1 MSNTQGVIS
10 SISLSARVRPA
21 AHVLGIRGGGWNAI
35 VNERGSIRLN
45 DGSPV
50 LDWHIAADD
59 RWHDPSTEPS
69 VRQTRRAGVPVIE
82 TRLRI
87 PGGDAIQRVYAVA
100 DAGGLVVIEITNEST
115 LPIAVAFTRP
125 DVVSSRTPSPRG
137 AQGIE
142 LPAGSVVFPV
152 AHGSTLRVALRA
164 AMHVANAVANT
175 VANVD
180 VERLPSFEQLQKGW
194 LKAVEQAGYVIV
206 PEGAVAPLVAR
217 LRSDALI
224 LSGHEIEDW
233 AIGAGGDCANDSVA
247 YILTLQELL
256 RMGEKLTGESAQIR
270 VDHAARLAQSVET
283 LLKDNKKAS
292 ILPWDVERALFA
304 AQFVFER
311 MGESRAADDVAAAQL
326 RLNSCAE
333 PPNVMPTDI
342 RAIAW
347 VEEKMVA
354 MQRDGSVQI
363 FGRGIPRLWLGANL
377 ECHRVAAGPL
387 HTVSFGIR
395 WHGEKPA
402 LLWEVAGPAGIKLTA
417 GKCDPTWTSVEATGE
432 TLLLGFAP

>member
-1 MSNTQGVIS
+1 
-10 SISLSARVRPA
+10 
-21 AHVLGIRGGGWNAI
+21 
-35 VNERGSIRLN
+35 
-45 DGSPV
+45 
-50 LDWHIAADD
+50 
-59 RWHDPSTEPS
+59 
-69 VRQTRRAGVPVIE
+69 
-82 TRLRI
+82 
-87 PGGDAIQRVYAVA
+87 
-100 DAGGLVVIEITNEST
+100 VIEITNEST
-115 LPIAVAFTRP
+115 LPIAVAFTRS
-125 DVVSSRTPSPRG
+125 DVISSRTPSPRG

-164 AMHVANAVANT
+164 NMYVANAVANAT
-175 VANVD
+175 ANVD

-217 LRSDALI
+217 LRSDALV

-233 AIGAGGDCANDSVA
+233 SIGAGGDCANDPIA

-256 RMGEKLTGESAQIR
+256 RMGEKLTGDSAQIR
-270 VDHAARLAQSVET
+270 VDHAARLAQCVEN
-283 LLKDNKKAS
+283 LLKDHKKSS

-304 AQFVFER
+304 AQFVFAR
-311 MGESRAADDVAAAQL
+311 MGENRAADDVAAAQL
-326 RLNSCAE
+326 RLSSAAE
-333 PPNVMPTDI
+333 PPYVMPTDI
-342 RAIAW
+342 RTIAW

-354 MQRDGSVQI
+354 VQRDGSVQI

-402 LLWEVAGPAGIKLTA
+402 LLWEVSGPAGVKLDA
-417 GKCDPTWTSVEATGE
+417 GLCDPTWHSVESTGE
-432 TLLLGFAP
+432 TLLLGFAI

>member
-35 VNERGSIRLN
+35 VNERGSVRLN

-115 LPIAVAFTRP
+115 LPIAVAFTRS

-152 AHGSTLRVALRA
+152 AHGSTLRVAVRA
-164 AMHVANAVANT
+164 AMHVANAVEKA
-175 VANVD
+175 VVD

-194 LKAVEQAGYVIV
+194 LKSVEQAGYVIV

-233 AIGAGGDCANDSVA
+233 SIGAGGDCASDPVT

-256 RMGEKLTGESAQIR
+256 RMGEKLTGDSAQIR
-270 VDHAARLAQSVET
+270 VDHAARLAQCVET
-283 LLKDNKKAS
+283 LLKDHKKSS

-304 AQFVFER
+304 AQFVFAR
-311 MGESRAADDVAAAQL
+311 MGENRAADDVAAAQL
-326 RLNSCAE
+326 RLSSAAE

-354 MQRDGSVQI
+354 VQRDGSVQI

-402 LLWEVAGPAGIKLTA
+402 LLWEVSGPAGVKLDA
-417 GKCDPTWTSVEATGE
+417 GLCDPTWTSVESTGE
-432 TLLLGFAP
+432 TLLLGYAI

>member
-35 VNERGSIRLN
+35 VNERGSVRLN

-142 LPAGSVVFPV
+142 LPVGSVVFPV

-164 AMHVANAVANT
+164 PMHVANAVENT
-175 VANVD
+175 VVD

-194 LKAVEQAGYVIV
+194 LKSVEQAGYVIV

-233 AIGAGGDCANDSVA
+233 SIGAGGDCANDPVA

-256 RMGEKLTGESAQIR
+256 RMGEKLTGDSAQIR
-270 VDHAARLAQSVET
+270 VDHAARLAQCVET
-283 LLKDNKKAS
+283 LLKDHKKSS

-304 AQFVFER
+304 AQFVFAR
-311 MGESRAADDVAAAQL
+311 MGENRAADDVAAAQM
-326 RLNSCAE
+326 RLSSAAE

-354 MQRDGSVQI
+354 VQRDGSVQI

-402 LLWEVAGPAGIKLTA
+402 LLWEVSGPAGVKLDA
-417 GKCDPTWTSVEATGE
+417 GICDPTWTSVESTGE
-432 TLLLGFAP
+432 TLLLGFAV

>member
-164 AMHVANAVANT
+164 PDSV

-233 AIGAGGDCANDSVA
+233 AIGAGGDCANDPVA

-256 RMGEKLTGESAQIR
+256 RMGEKLTGDSALIR
-270 VDHAARLAQSVET
+270 FDHAARLAQCVET
-283 LLKDNKKAS
+283 LLKDYKKTP

-304 AQFVFER
+304 AQFVFAR
-311 MGESRAADDVAAAQL
+311 MGESRAADDVAATQL
-326 RLNSCAE
+326 RLSSAAE

-377 ECHRVAAGPL
+377 ECHRVAVGPL

>member
-164 AMHVANAVANT
+164 LDNV

-233 AIGAGGDCANDSVA
+233 AIGAGGDCANDPVA

-256 RMGEKLTGESAQIR
+256 RMGEKLTGDSALIR
-270 VDHAARLAQSVET
+270 VDHAARLAQCVET
-283 LLKDNKKAS
+283 LLKDNKKTP

-304 AQFVFER
+304 AQFVFAR
-311 MGESRAADDVAAAQL
+311 MGESRAVDDVAATQL
-326 RLNSCAE
+326 RLSSAAE

>member
-21 AHVLGIRGGGWNAI
+21 AHVLGIRAGGWNAI
-35 VNERGSIRLN
+35 VNERGSVRLN
-45 DGSPV
+45 DGSQV

-69 VRQTRRAGVPVIE
+69 VRQTRRAGVPVVE

-125 DVVSSRTPSPRG
+125 DLISSRTPSPRG

-142 LPAGSVVFPV
+142 LPTGSVVFPI

-164 AMHVANAVANT
+164 PNND

-194 LKAVEQAGYVIV
+194 LKSVEQAGYVIV

-233 AIGAGGDCANDSVA
+233 ATGAGGDCANDPVA

-256 RMGEKLTGESAQIR
+256 RMGEKLTGDSAQIR
-270 VDHAARLAQSVET
+270 VDHAARLAQCVET
-283 LLKDNKKAS
+283 LLKENKKSS

-304 AQFVFER
+304 AQFVFSR
-311 MGESRAADDVAAAQL
+311 MGENRAADDVSAAQL
-326 RLNSCAE
+326 RMSSAAE
-333 PPNVMPTDI
+333 PPNVMPADI

-354 MQRDGSVQI
+354 VQRDGSVQV

-402 LLWEVAGPAGIKLTA
+402 LLWEVSGPAGVKLDA
-417 GKCDPTWTSVEATGE
+417 GICDPTWSTVESTGE
-432 TLLLGFAP
+432 TLLLGFAV

>member
-164 AMHVANAVANT
+164 PDSV

-233 AIGAGGDCANDSVA
+233 AIGAGGDCANDPVA

-256 RMGEKLTGESAQIR
+256 RMGEKLTGDSAQIR
-270 VDHAARLAQSVET
+270 VDHAARLAQCVET

-304 AQFVFER
+304 AQFVFAR

-326 RLNSCAE
+326 RLSSAAE

>member
-21 AHVLGIRGGGWNAI
+21 AHVLGVRAGGWNAI
-35 VNERGSIRLN
+35 VNERGSVRLN

-69 VRQTRRAGVPVIE
+69 VRQTRRAGVPVVE

-164 AMHVANAVANT
+164 PKHVANA

-217 LRSDALI
+217 LRSDALV

-233 AIGAGGDCANDSVA
+233 AIGAGGDCANDPVA

-256 RMGEKLTGESAQIR
+256 RMGEKLTGDSAHIR
-270 VDHAARLAQSVET
+270 IDHAARLAQSVET
-283 LLKDNKKAS
+283 LLKENKKSS

-304 AQFVFER
+304 AQFVFAR
-311 MGESRAADDVAAAQL
+311 MGENRAADDVGAAQS
-326 RLNSCAE
+326 RLSSAAE

-354 MQRDGSVQI
+354 MQRDGSVQV

-377 ECHRVAAGPL
+377 ECHRVSAGPL

-402 LLWEVAGPAGIKLTA
+402 LLWEVTGPAGIKLDA
-417 GKCDPTWTSVEATGE
+417 GLCDPTWSSVEPTGE

>member
-21 AHVLGIRGGGWNAI
+21 AHVLGIRSGGWNAI

-69 VRQTRRAGVPVIE
+69 VRQTRRAGVPVVE

-125 DVVSSRTPSPRG
+125 DVISSRTPSPRG

-142 LPAGSVVFPV
+142 LPTGSVVFPV

-164 AMHVANAVANT
+164 PDNVVE
-175 VANVD
+175 NVD

-224 LSGHEIEDW
+224 LSGHEIEYW
-233 AIGAGGDCANDSVA
+233 AIGAGGDCANDPVV

-256 RMGEKLTGESAQIR
+256 RMGEKLNSVSAHIR
-270 VDHAARLAQSVET
+270 VDHAARLAQCVET
-283 LLKDNKKAS
+283 LLKDNKKAP

-304 AQFVFER
+304 AQFVFAR

-326 RLNSCAE
+326 RLSSAAE

-354 MQRDGSVQI
+354 VQRDGTVQI

-377 ECHRVAAGPL
+377 ECHRVSAGPM

-402 LLWEVAGPAGIKLTA
+402 LLWEVTGPAGIKLTA

>member
-164 AMHVANAVANT
+164 LDNV

-233 AIGAGGDCANDSVA
+233 AIGAGGDCANDPVA

-256 RMGEKLTGESAQIR
+256 RMGEKLTGDSALIR
-270 VDHAARLAQSVET
+270 VDHAARLAQCVET
-283 LLKDNKKAS
+283 LLKDNKKTP

-304 AQFVFER
+304 AQFVFAR
-311 MGESRAADDVAAAQL
+311 MGESRAADDVAATQL
-326 RLNSCAE
+326 RLSSAAE

>member
-164 AMHVANAVANT
+164 LDNV

-233 AIGAGGDCANDSVA
+233 AIGAGGDCANDPVA

-256 RMGEKLTGESAQIR
+256 RMGEKLTGDSALIR
-270 VDHAARLAQSVET
+270 FDHAARLAQCVET
-283 LLKDNKKAS
+283 LLKDYKKTPV
-292 ILPWDVERALFA
+292 LPWDVERALFA
-304 AQFVFER
+304 AQFVFAR

>member
-1 MSNTQGVIS
+1 MSNSQGVIS

-21 AHVLGIRGGGWNAI
+21 AHVLGIRAGGWNAI
-35 VNERGSIRLN
+35 VNERGSVRLN
-45 DGSPV
+45 DGSQV

-69 VRQTRRAGVPVIE
+69 VRQTRRAGVPVVE

-115 LPIAVAFTRP
+115 LPIAVTFTRP
-125 DVVSSRTPSPRG
+125 DLISSRTPSPRG

-142 LPAGSVVFPV
+142 LPTGSVVFPV
-152 AHGSTLRVALRA
+152 AHGSTLRVAVRA
-164 AMHVANAVANT
+164 PNND

-194 LKAVEQAGYVIV
+194 LKSVEQAGYVIV

-233 AIGAGGDCANDSVA
+233 VTGAGGDCANDPVA

-256 RMGEKLTGESAQIR
+256 RMGEKLTGDSAQIR

-283 LLKDNKKAS
+283 LLKENKKSS

-304 AQFVFER
+304 AQFVFSR
-311 MGESRAADDVAAAQL
+311 MGENRAADDVSAAQL
-326 RLNSCAE
+326 RMSSAAE
-333 PPNVMPTDI
+333 PPNVMPADI

-354 MQRDGSVQI
+354 VQRDGSVQV

-402 LLWEVAGPAGIKLTA
+402 LLWEVSGPAGVKLDA
-417 GKCDPTWTSVEATGE
+417 GICDPTWSTVESTGE
-432 TLLLGFAP
+432 TLLLGFAV

>member
-21 AHVLGIRGGGWNAI
+21 AHVLGVRAGGWNAI
-35 VNERGSIRLN
+35 VNERGSVRLN

-69 VRQTRRAGVPVIE
+69 VRQTRRAGVPVVE

-100 DAGGLVVIEITNEST
+100 DAGGLVVTEITNEST

-164 AMHVANAVANT
+164 PKYVANAVAS
-175 VANVD
+175 VD

-217 LRSDALI
+217 LRSDALV

-233 AIGAGGDCANDSVA
+233 AIGAGGDCANDPVA

-256 RMGEKLTGESAQIR
+256 RMGEKITGDSAHIR
-270 VDHAARLAQSVET
+270 IDHAARLAQCVET
-283 LLKDNKKAS
+283 LLKENKKSS

-304 AQFVFER
+304 AQFVFAR
-311 MGESRAADDVAAAQL
+311 MGENRAADDVGAAQS
-326 RLNSCAE
+326 RLSSAAE

-354 MQRDGSVQI
+354 MQRDGSVQV

-377 ECHRVAAGPL
+377 ECHRVSAGPL

-402 LLWEVAGPAGIKLTA
+402 LLWEVTGPAGIKLDA
-417 GKCDPTWTSVEATGE
+417 GLCDPTWSSVEPTGE

>member
-164 AMHVANAVANT
+164 PDSV

-233 AIGAGGDCANDSVA
+233 AIGAGGDCANDPVA

-256 RMGEKLTGESAQIR
+256 RMGEKLTGDSALIR
-270 VDHAARLAQSVET
+270 VDHAARLAQCVET
-283 LLKDNKKAS
+283 LLKENKKTP

-304 AQFVFER
+304 AQFVFAR
-311 MGESRAADDVAAAQL
+311 MGESRAADDVAATQL
-326 RLNSCAE
+326 RLSSAAE

-377 ECHRVAAGPL
+377 ECHRVAVGPL

>member
-1 MSNTQGVIS
+1 
-10 SISLSARVRPA
+10 
-21 AHVLGIRGGGWNAI
+21 VLGIRGGGWNAI
-35 VNERGSIRLN
+35 VNERGSVRLN

-115 LPIAVAFTRP
+115 LPIAVAFTRS

-152 AHGSTLRVALRA
+152 AHGSTLRVAVRA
-164 AMHVANAVANT
+164 AMHVANAVEKA
-175 VANVD
+175 VVD

-194 LKAVEQAGYVIV
+194 LKSVEQAGYVIV

-233 AIGAGGDCANDSVA
+233 SIGAGGDCANDPVT

-256 RMGEKLTGESAQIR
+256 RMGEKLTGDSAQIR
-270 VDHAARLAQSVET
+270 VDHAARLAQCVET
-283 LLKDNKKAS
+283 LLKDHKKSS

-304 AQFVFER
+304 AQFVFAR
-311 MGESRAADDVAAAQL
+311 MGENRAADDVAAAQL
-326 RLNSCAE
+326 RLSSAAE

-354 MQRDGSVQI
+354 VQRDGSVQI

-402 LLWEVAGPAGIKLTA
+402 LLWEVSGPAGVKLDA
-417 GKCDPTWTSVEATGE
+417 GLCDPTWTSVESTGE
-432 TLLLGFAP
+432 TLLLGFAI

>member
-35 VNERGSIRLN
+35 VNERGSVRLN

-125 DVVSSRTPSPRG
+125 DMVSSRNPSPRG

-152 AHGSTLRVALRA
+152 AHGSTLRVAVRA
-164 AMHVANAVANT
+164 AMHVANAVEKA
-175 VANVD
+175 VVD

-194 LKAVEQAGYVIV
+194 LKSVEQAGYVIV

-233 AIGAGGDCANDSVA
+233 SIGAGGDCANDPVT

-256 RMGEKLTGESAQIR
+256 RMGEKLTGDSAQIR
-270 VDHAARLAQSVET
+270 VDHAARLAQCVET
-283 LLKDNKKAS
+283 LLKDHKKSS

-304 AQFVFER
+304 AQFVFAR
-311 MGESRAADDVAAAQL
+311 MGENRAADDVAAAQL
-326 RLNSCAE
+326 RLSSAAE

-354 MQRDGSVQI
+354 VQRDGSVQI

-402 LLWEVAGPAGIKLTA
+402 LLWEVSGPAGVKLDA
-417 GKCDPTWTSVEATGE
+417 GLCDPTWHSVESTGE
-432 TLLLGFAP
+432 TLLLGFAV

>member
-1 MSNTQGVIS
+1 MSNSQGVIS

-21 AHVLGIRGGGWNAI
+21 AHVLGIRAGGWNAI
-35 VNERGSIRLN
+35 VNERGSVRLN
-45 DGSPV
+45 DGSQV

-69 VRQTRRAGVPVIE
+69 VRQTRRAGVPVVE

-125 DVVSSRTPSPRG
+125 DLISSRTPSPRG

-142 LPAGSVVFPV
+142 LPTGSGVFPV

-164 AMHVANAVANT
+164 PNND

-194 LKAVEQAGYVIV
+194 LKSVEQAGYVIV

-233 AIGAGGDCANDSVA
+233 ATGAGGDCANDPVA

-256 RMGEKLTGESAQIR
+256 RMGEKLTGDSAQIR

-283 LLKDNKKAS
+283 LLKENKKSS

-304 AQFVFER
+304 AQFVFSR
-311 MGESRAADDVAAAQL
+311 MGENRAADDVSAAQL
-326 RLNSCAE
+326 RMSSAAE
-333 PPNVMPTDI
+333 PPNVMPADI

-354 MQRDGSVQI
+354 VQRDGSVQV

-402 LLWEVAGPAGIKLTA
+402 LLWEVSGPAGVKLDA
-417 GKCDPTWTSVEATGE
+417 GICDPTWSTVESTGE
-432 TLLLGFAP
+432 TLLLGFAV

>member
-164 AMHVANAVANT
+164 LDNV

-233 AIGAGGDCANDSVA
+233 AIGAGGDCANDPVA

-256 RMGEKLTGESAQIR
+256 RMGEKLTGDSALIR
-270 VDHAARLAQSVET
+270 FDHAARLAQCVET
-283 LLKDNKKAS
+283 LLKENKKTP

-304 AQFVFER
+304 AQFVFAR
-311 MGESRAADDVAAAQL
+311 MGESRAADDVAATQL
-326 RLNSCAE
+326 RLSSAAE

-377 ECHRVAAGPL
+377 ECHRVAVGPL

>member
-21 AHVLGIRGGGWNAI
+21 AHVLGVRAGGWNAI
-35 VNERGSIRLN
+35 VNERGSVRLN

-69 VRQTRRAGVPVIE
+69 VRQTRRAGVPVVE

-164 AMHVANAVANT
+164 PKQVANA

-217 LRSDALI
+217 LRSDALV

-233 AIGAGGDCANDSVA
+233 TIGAGGDCANDPVA

-256 RMGEKLTGESAQIR
+256 RMGEKLTGDSAHIR
-270 VDHAARLAQSVET
+270 IDHAARLAQSVET
-283 LLKDNKKAS
+283 LLKENKKS
-292 ILPWDVERALFA
+292 SLLPWDVERALFA
-304 AQFVFER
+304 AQFVFAR
-311 MGESRAADDVAAAQL
+311 MGENRAADDVGAAQS
-326 RLNSCAE
+326 RLSSAAE

-354 MQRDGSVQI
+354 MQRDGSVQV
-363 FGRGIPRLWLGANL
+363 FGHGIPRLWLGANL
-377 ECHRVAAGPL
+377 ECHRVSAGPL

-402 LLWEVAGPAGIKLTA
+402 LLWEVTGPAGIKLDA
-417 GKCDPTWTSVEATGE
+417 GVCDPTWSSVEPTGE

>member
-21 AHVLGIRGGGWNAI
+21 AHVLGIRSGGWNAI

-125 DVVSSRTPSPRG
+125 DVISSRTPSPRG

-142 LPAGSVVFPV
+142 LPTGSVVFPV

-164 AMHVANAVANT
+164 PDNVVE
-175 VANVD
+175 NVD

-224 LSGHEIEDW
+224 LSGHEIEYW
-233 AIGAGGDCANDSVA
+233 AIGAGGDCANDPVV

-256 RMGEKLTGESAQIR
+256 RMGEKLNSVSAHIR
-270 VDHAARLAQSVET
+270 VDHAARLAQCVET
-283 LLKDNKKAS
+283 LLKDNKKAP

-304 AQFVFER
+304 AQFVFAR

-326 RLNSCAE
+326 RLSSAAE

-354 MQRDGSVQI
+354 VQRDGTVQI

-377 ECHRVAAGPL
+377 ECHRVSAGPM

-402 LLWEVAGPAGIKLTA
+402 LLWEVTGPAGIKLTA

>member
-1 MSNTQGVIS
+1 MSNSQGVIS

-21 AHVLGIRGGGWNAI
+21 AHVLGIRAGGWNAI
-35 VNERGSIRLN
+35 VNERGSVRLN
-45 DGSPV
+45 DGSQV

-69 VRQTRRAGVPVIE
+69 VRQTRRAGVPVVE

-125 DVVSSRTPSPRG
+125 DLISSRTPSPRG

-142 LPAGSVVFPV
+142 LPIGSVVFPV

-164 AMHVANAVANT
+164 PNND

-194 LKAVEQAGYVIV
+194 LKSVEQAGYVIV

-233 AIGAGGDCANDSVA
+233 VTGAGGDCANDPVA

-256 RMGEKLTGESAQIR
+256 RMGEKLTGDSAQIR

-283 LLKDNKKAS
+283 LLKENKKSS

-304 AQFVFER
+304 AQFVFSR
-311 MGESRAADDVAAAQL
+311 MGENRAADDVSAAQL
-326 RLNSCAE
+326 RMSSAAE
-333 PPNVMPTDI
+333 PPNVMPADI

-354 MQRDGSVQI
+354 VQRDGSVQV

-402 LLWEVAGPAGIKLTA
+402 LLWEVSGPAGVKLDA
-417 GKCDPTWTSVEATGE
+417 GICDPTWSTVESTGE
-432 TLLLGFAP
+432 TLLLGFSV

>member
-1 MSNTQGVIS
+1 
-10 SISLSARVRPA
+10 
-21 AHVLGIRGGGWNAI
+21 
-35 VNERGSIRLN
+35 
-45 DGSPV
+45 
-50 LDWHIAADD
+50 
-59 RWHDPSTEPS
+59 

-152 AHGSTLRVALRA
+152 AHGSTLRVALRTEIYL
-164 AMHVANAVANT
+164 ANAT
-175 VANVD
+175 ANVD

-217 LRSDALI
+217 LRSDALV

-233 AIGAGGDCANDSVA
+233 AIGAGGDCANDPVA

-256 RMGEKLTGESAQIR
+256 RMGEKLNSDSAHIR
-270 VDHAARLAQSVET
+270 VDHAARLAQCVET
-283 LLKDNKKAS
+283 MLKDNKKVS

-304 AQFVFER
+304 AQFVFAR
-311 MGESRAADDVAAAQL
+311 MGENRAADDVAAAQL
-326 RLNSCAE
+326 RLSSAAE

-354 MQRDGSVQI
+354 VQRDGSVQI

-377 ECHRVAAGPL
+377 ECHRVAAGPI

-402 LLWEVAGPAGIKLTA
+402 LLWEVTGPAGIRLTA
-417 GKCDPTWTSVEATGE
+417 GKCDSTWSSVEATGE

>member
-164 AMHVANAVANT
+164 LDNV

-233 AIGAGGDCANDSVA
+233 AIGAGGDCANDPVA

-256 RMGEKLTGESAQIR
+256 RMGEKLTGDSALIR
-270 VDHAARLAQSVET
+270 VDHAARLAQCVET
-283 LLKDNKKAS
+283 LLKDNKKTP

>member
-1 MSNTQGVIS
+1 
-10 SISLSARVRPA
+10 
-21 AHVLGIRGGGWNAI
+21 VLGIRGGGWNAI

-164 AMHVANAVANT
+164 LDNV

-233 AIGAGGDCANDSVA
+233 AIGAGGDCANDPVA

-256 RMGEKLTGESAQIR
+256 RMGEKLTGDSALIR
-270 VDHAARLAQSVET
+270 FDHAARLAQCVET
-283 LLKDNKKAS
+283 LLKENKKTP

-304 AQFVFER
+304 AQFVFAR
-311 MGESRAADDVAAAQL
+311 MGESRAADDVAATQL
-326 RLNSCAE
+326 RLSSAAE

-377 ECHRVAAGPL
+377 ECHRVAVGPL

>member
-1 MSNTQGVIS
+1 MSSTQGVIS

-35 VNERGSIRLN
+35 VNERGSIRFS

-69 VRQTRRAGVPVIE
+69 VRQTRRAGVPVVE

-115 LPIAVAFTRP
+115 LPIAVAFTRS

-152 AHGSTLRVALRA
+152 AHGSTLRVAVCAPLN
-164 AMHVANAVANT
+164 VANES
-175 VANVD
+175 ANVD

-233 AIGAGGDCANDSVA
+233 AIGAGGDCANDPVA

-256 RMGEKLTGESAQIR
+256 RMGEKLTGDPAQIR
-270 VDHAARLAQSVET
+270 VDHAARLAQAVET
-283 LLKDNKKAS
+283 LLKENRKSS

-304 AQFVFER
+304 AQFVFSR
-311 MGESRAADDVAAAQL
+311 MGENRAADDVAAAQL
-326 RLNSCAE
+326 RMSSAAE

-354 MQRDGSVQI
+354 VQRDGSVQI

-377 ECHRVAAGPL
+377 ECHRVSAGAL

-402 LLWEVAGPAGIKLTA
+402 LLWEVSGPAGVKLDA
-417 GKCDPTWTSVEATGE
+417 GLCDPTWSSVEPTGE
-432 TLLLGFAP
+432 TLLLGFAI

>member
-35 VNERGSIRLN
+35 VNERGSVRLN

-87 PGGDAIQRVYAVA
+87 PGGDAIQRAYAVA

-125 DVVSSRTPSPRG
+125 DLVSSRTPSPRG

-164 AMHVANAVANT
+164 LVHVANAVEKA
-175 VANVD
+175 VVD

-194 LKAVEQAGYVIV
+194 LKSVEQAGYVIV

-233 AIGAGGDCANDSVA
+233 SIGAGGDCANDPVT

-256 RMGEKLTGESAQIR
+256 RMGEKLTGDSAQIR
-270 VDHAARLAQSVET
+270 VDHAARLAQCVET
-283 LLKDNKKAS
+283 LLKDHKKSS

-304 AQFVFER
+304 AQFVFAR
-311 MGESRAADDVAAAQL
+311 MGENRAADDVAAAQL
-326 RLNSCAE
+326 RLSSAAE

-354 MQRDGSVQI
+354 VQRDGSVQI

-402 LLWEVAGPAGIKLTA
+402 LLWEVSGPAGVKLDA
-417 GKCDPTWTSVEATGE
+417 GLCDPTWHSVESTGE
-432 TLLLGFAP
+432 TLLLGFAV

>member
-21 AHVLGIRGGGWNAI
+21 AHVLGVRAGGWNAI
-35 VNERGSIRLN
+35 VNERGSVRLN

-69 VRQTRRAGVPVIE
+69 VRQTRRAGVPVVE

-164 AMHVANAVANT
+164 PKYVANAVAS
-175 VANVD
+175 VD

-217 LRSDALI
+217 LRSDALV

-233 AIGAGGDCANDSVA
+233 AIGAGGDCANDPVA

-256 RMGEKLTGESAQIR
+256 RMGEKLTGDSAHIR
-270 VDHAARLAQSVET
+270 IDHAARLAQCVET
-283 LLKDNKKAS
+283 LLKENKKSS

-304 AQFVFER
+304 AQFVFAR
-311 MGESRAADDVAAAQL
+311 MGENRAADDVGAAQS
-326 RLNSCAE
+326 RLSSAAE

-354 MQRDGSVQI
+354 MQRDGSVQV

-377 ECHRVAAGPL
+377 ECHRVSAGPL

-402 LLWEVAGPAGIKLTA
+402 LLWEVTGPAGIKLDA
-417 GKCDPTWTSVEATGE
+417 GVCDPTWSSVEPTGE

>member
-1 MSNTQGVIS
+1 MSNSQGVIS

-21 AHVLGIRGGGWNAI
+21 AHVLGIRAGGWNAI
-35 VNERGSIRLN
+35 VNERGSVRLN
-45 DGSPV
+45 DGSQV

-69 VRQTRRAGVPVIE
+69 VRQTRRAGVPVVE

-125 DVVSSRTPSPRG
+125 DLISSRTPSPRG

-142 LPAGSVVFPV
+142 LPIGSVVFPV

-164 AMHVANAVANT
+164 PNND

-194 LKAVEQAGYVIV
+194 LKSVEQAGYVIV

-233 AIGAGGDCANDSVA
+233 ATGAGGDCANDPVA

-256 RMGEKLTGESAQIR
+256 RMGEKLTGDSAQIR
-270 VDHAARLAQSVET
+270 VDHAARLAQCVET
-283 LLKDNKKAS
+283 LLKENKKSS

-304 AQFVFER
+304 AQFVFSR
-311 MGESRAADDVAAAQL
+311 MGENRAADDVSAAQL
-326 RLNSCAE
+326 RMSSAAE
-333 PPNVMPTDI
+333 PPNVMPADI

-354 MQRDGSVQI
+354 VQRDGSVQV

-402 LLWEVAGPAGIKLTA
+402 LLWEVSGPAGVKLDA
-417 GKCDPTWTSVEATGE
+417 GICDPTWSTVESTGE
-432 TLLLGFAP
+432 TLLLGFSV

>member
-125 DVVSSRTPSPRG
+125 DLISSRTPSPRG

-142 LPAGSVVFPV
+142 LPVGSVVFPV
-152 AHGSTLRVALRA
+152 AHGSTLRVALSA
-164 AMHVANAVANT
+164 PLNVANES
-175 VANVD
+175 ANVD

-233 AIGAGGDCANDSVA
+233 GIGAGGDCANDPVA
-247 YILTLQELL
+247 YMLTLQELL
-256 RMGEKLTGESAQIR
+256 RMGEKLTGDSAQIR
-270 VDHAARLAQSVET
+270 VDHAARLAQCVET
-283 LLKDNKKAS
+283 LLKDHKKS
-292 ILPWDVERALFA
+292 SFLPWDVERALFA
-304 AQFVFER
+304 AQFVFAR
-311 MGESRAADDVAAAQL
+311 MGENRAADDVAAAQL
-326 RLNSCAE
+326 RMSSAAE

-354 MQRDGSVQI
+354 VQRDGSVQI

-377 ECHRVAAGPL
+377 ECHRVSAGPM

-402 LLWEVAGPAGIKLTA
+402 LLWEVSGPAGVKLNA
-417 GKCDPTWTSVEATGE
+417 GLCDPTWSSVEPTGE
-432 TLLLGFAP
+432 TLLLGFAI

>member
-21 AHVLGIRGGGWNAI
+21 AHVLGVRAGGWNAI
-35 VNERGSIRLN
+35 VNERGSVRLN

-69 VRQTRRAGVPVIE
+69 VRQTRRAGVPVVE

-164 AMHVANAVANT
+164 PKHVANAVAS
-175 VANVD
+175 VD

-217 LRSDALI
+217 LRSDALV

-233 AIGAGGDCANDSVA
+233 AIGAGGDCANDPVA

-256 RMGEKLTGESAQIR
+256 RMGEKITGDSAHIR
-270 VDHAARLAQSVET
+270 IDHAARLAQCVET
-283 LLKDNKKAS
+283 LLKENKKSS

-304 AQFVFER
+304 AQFVFAR
-311 MGESRAADDVAAAQL
+311 MGENRAADDVGAAQS
-326 RLNSCAE
+326 RLSSAAE

-354 MQRDGSVQI
+354 MQRDGSVQV

-377 ECHRVAAGPL
+377 ECHRVSAGPL

-402 LLWEVAGPAGIKLTA
+402 LLWEVTGPAGIKLDA
-417 GKCDPTWTSVEATGE
+417 GLCDPTWSSVEPTGE

>member
-164 AMHVANAVANT
+164 LDNV

-233 AIGAGGDCANDSVA
+233 AIGAGGDCANDPVA

-256 RMGEKLTGESAQIR
+256 RMGEKLTGDSALIR
-270 VDHAARLAQSVET
+270 VDHAARLAQCVET
-283 LLKDNKKAS
+283 LLKENKKTP

-304 AQFVFER
+304 AQFVFAR
-311 MGESRAADDVAAAQL
+311 MGESRAADDVAATQL
-326 RLNSCAE
+326 RLSSAAE

-377 ECHRVAAGPL
+377 ECHRVAVGPL

>member
-164 AMHVANAVANT
+164 LDNV

-233 AIGAGGDCANDSVA
+233 GIGAGGDCANDPVA

-256 RMGEKLTGESAQIR
+256 RMGEKLTGDSALIR
-270 VDHAARLAQSVET
+270 VDHAARLAQCVET
-283 LLKDNKKAS
+283 LLKDYKKTP

-304 AQFVFER
+304 AQFVFAR

-326 RLNSCAE
+326 RLSSAAE

-377 ECHRVAAGPL
+377 ECHRVAVGPL

>member
-125 DVVSSRTPSPRG
+125 DLISSRTPSPRG

-142 LPAGSVVFPV
+142 LPVGSVVFPV
-152 AHGSTLRVALRA
+152 AHGSTLRVALSA
-164 AMHVANAVANT
+164 PLNVANES
-175 VANVD
+175 ANVD

-233 AIGAGGDCANDSVA
+233 GIGAGGDCANDPVA
-247 YILTLQELL
+247 YMLTLQELL
-256 RMGEKLTGESAQIR
+256 RMGEKLTGDSAQIR
-270 VDHAARLAQSVET
+270 VDHAARLAQCVET
-283 LLKDNKKAS
+283 LLKDHKKAS

-304 AQFVFER
+304 AQFVFSR

-326 RLNSCAE
+326 RMSSAAE

-377 ECHRVAAGPL
+377 ECHRVSAGPM

>member
-164 AMHVANAVANT
+164 LDNV

-233 AIGAGGDCANDSVA
+233 AIGAGGDCANDPVA

-256 RMGEKLTGESAQIR
+256 RMGEKLTGDSALIR
-270 VDHAARLAQSVET
+270 FDHAARLAQCVET
-283 LLKDNKKAS
+283 LLKENKKTP

-304 AQFVFER
+304 AQFVFAR
-311 MGESRAADDVAAAQL
+311 MGESRAADDVAATQL
-326 RLNSCAE
+326 RLSSAAE

-377 ECHRVAAGPL
+377 ECHRVAVGPL

-402 LLWEVAGPAGIKLTA
+402 LLWEVTGPAGIRLTA
-417 GKCDPTWTSVEATGE
+417 GKCDSTWSSVEATGE

>member
-1 MSNTQGVIS
+1 MSNSQGVIS

-21 AHVLGIRGGGWNAI
+21 AHVLGIRAGGWNAI
-35 VNERGSIRLN
+35 VNERGSVRLN
-45 DGSPV
+45 DGSQV

-69 VRQTRRAGVPVIE
+69 VRQTRRAGVPVVE

-125 DVVSSRTPSPRG
+125 DLISSRTPSPRG

-142 LPAGSVVFPV
+142 LPTGSGVFPV

-164 AMHVANAVANT
+164 PNND

-194 LKAVEQAGYVIV
+194 LKSVEQAGYVIV

-233 AIGAGGDCANDSVA
+233 ATGAGGDCANDPVA

-256 RMGEKLTGESAQIR
+256 RMGEKLTGDSAQIR
-270 VDHAARLAQSVET
+270 VDHAARLAQCVET
-283 LLKDNKKAS
+283 LLKENKKSS

-304 AQFVFER
+304 AQFVFSR
-311 MGESRAADDVAAAQL
+311 MGENRAADDVSAAQL
-326 RLNSCAE
+326 RMSSAAE
-333 PPNVMPTDI
+333 PPNVMPADI

-354 MQRDGSVQI
+354 VQRDGSVQV

-402 LLWEVAGPAGIKLTA
+402 LLWEVSGPAGVKLDA
-417 GKCDPTWTSVEATGE
+417 GICDPTWSTVESTGE
-432 TLLLGFAP
+432 TLLLGFSV

>member
-1 MSNTQGVIS
+1 
-10 SISLSARVRPA
+10 
-21 AHVLGIRGGGWNAI
+21 LGIRGGGWNAI
-35 VNERGSIRLN
+35 VNERGSVRLN

-115 LPIAVAFTRP
+115 LPIAVAFTRS

-152 AHGSTLRVALRA
+152 AHGSTLRVAVRA
-164 AMHVANAVANT
+164 AMHVANAVEKA
-175 VANVD
+175 VVD

-194 LKAVEQAGYVIV
+194 LKSVEQAGYVIV

-233 AIGAGGDCANDSVA
+233 SIGAGGDCASDPVT

-256 RMGEKLTGESAQIR
+256 RMGEKLTGDSAQIR
-270 VDHAARLAQSVET
+270 VDHAARLAQCVET
-283 LLKDNKKAS
+283 LLKDHKKSS

-304 AQFVFER
+304 AQFVFAR
-311 MGESRAADDVAAAQL
+311 MGENRAADDVAAAQL
-326 RLNSCAE
+326 RLSSAAE

-354 MQRDGSVQI
+354 VQRDGSVQI

-402 LLWEVAGPAGIKLTA
+402 LLWEVSGPAGVKLDA
-417 GKCDPTWTSVEATGE
+417 GLCDPTWTSVESTGE
-432 TLLLGFAP
+432 TLLLGFAI

>member
-1 MSNTQGVIS
+1 MSNSQGVIS

-21 AHVLGIRGGGWNAI
+21 AHVLGIRAGGWNAI
-35 VNERGSIRLN
+35 VNERGSVRLN
-45 DGSPV
+45 DGSQV

-69 VRQTRRAGVPVIE
+69 VRQTRRAGVPVVE

-125 DVVSSRTPSPRG
+125 DLISSRTPSPRG

-142 LPAGSVVFPV
+142 LPTGSGVFPV

-164 AMHVANAVANT
+164 PNND

-194 LKAVEQAGYVIV
+194 LKSVEQAGYVIV

-233 AIGAGGDCANDSVA
+233 ATGAGGDCVNDPVA

-256 RMGEKLTGESAQIR
+256 RMGEKLTGDSAQIR
-270 VDHAARLAQSVET
+270 VDHAARLAQCLET
-283 LLKDNKKAS
+283 LLKENKKSS

-304 AQFVFER
+304 AQFVFSR
-311 MGESRAADDVAAAQL
+311 MGENRAADDVSAAQL
-326 RLNSCAE
+326 RMSSAAE
-333 PPNVMPTDI
+333 PPNVMPADI

-354 MQRDGSVQI
+354 VQRDGSVQV

-402 LLWEVAGPAGIKLTA
+402 LLWEVSGPAGVKLDA
-417 GKCDPTWTSVEATGE
+417 GICDPTWSTVESTGE
-432 TLLLGFAP
+432 TLLLGFAV